1 MHLTP
6 LNLNPLFMSNGTTQ
20 NHRIP
25 LDKAKKMTK
34 FFRDHRGQN
43 NIPGQLGTIVPIS
56 ETFDRAGFDALLAQP
71 GCVGVRIYYG
81 MDDTLGLHAII
92 VGVDAQNRDIL
103 PTGTTT
109 TSRTTTSSELGA
121 TTTTEGGTTEEET
134 GIILDD
140 GLRCPPTCP
149 PASDL
154 NG

>member
-1 MHLTP
+1 
-6 LNLNPLFMSNGTTQ
+6 MSNGTQ
-20 NHRIP
+20 NKNRIP
-25 LDKAKKMTK
+25 LDKAKKMTR

-56 ETFDRAGFDALLAQP
+56 ETFDREGFDALLAQP

-103 PTGTTT
+103 PAGTTT
-109 TSRTTTSSELGA
+109 TTSTTTLSAATLES
-121 TTTTEGGTTEEET
+121 TTTTGEDTGESTSDET
-134 GIILDD
+134 GIILDE
-140 GLRCPPTCP
+140 GIRCPPTCP
-149 PASDL
+149 PPSEL

>member
-1 MHLTP
+1 
-6 LNLNPLFMSNGTTQ
+6 MSNGTSSK
-20 NHRIP
+20 HRIP
-25 LDKAKKMTK
+25 LDKAKKMTR

-71 GCVGVRIYYG
+71 GCVGLRIYYG
-81 MDDTLGLHAII
+81 MDDNLGLHAII

-103 PTGTTT
+103 PTSTT
-109 TSRTTTSSELGA
+109 TSAMTS
-121 TTTTEGGTTEEET
+121 TTTEGGVSTEET
-134 GIILDD
+134 GIILDE
-140 GLRCPPTCP
+140 GLRCPPSCP

>member
-1 MHLTP
+1 
-6 LNLNPLFMSNGTTQ
+6 MSNGTQTK
-20 NHRIP
+20 HRIP

-43 NIPGQLGTIVPIS
+43 NIPGQLGTIVPIC

-92 VGVDAQNRDIL
+92 VGVDAENRDIL
-103 PTGTTT
+103 PAGTTT
-109 TSRTTTSSELGA
+109 TTLSTTTMSTA
-121 TTTTEGGTTEEET
+121 TTEPTTTDGGTTSGDET
-134 GIILDD
+134 GIILDE
-140 GLRCPPTCP
+140 GIRCPPTCP
-149 PASDL
+149 PPSEL

>member
-1 MHLTP
+1 
-6 LNLNPLFMSNGTTQ
+6 MSNGTQ
-20 NHRIP
+20 SKHRIP

-103 PTGTTT
+103 PAATTSSTTT
-109 TSRTTTSSELGA
+109 TLTTA
-121 TTTTEGGTTEEET
+121 TTTESDLTSEEET

-140 GLRCPPTCP
+140 GFRCPPSCP
-149 PASDL
+149 PPSDL
-154 NG
+154 NT

>member
-1 MHLTP
+1 
-6 LNLNPLFMSNGTTQ
+6 MSNGTQ
-20 NHRIP
+20 NKNRIP

-43 NIPGQLGTIVPIS
+43 NIPGQLGTIVPIC
-56 ETFDRAGFDALLAQP
+56 ETFDREGFDALLAQP

-103 PTGTTT
+103 PTSTTTSTSTTT
-109 TSRTTTSSELGA
+109 TMTATTTESDP
-121 TTTTEGGTTEEET
+121 TTTTEGTTTTDET

-140 GLRCPPTCP
+140 GFRCPPSCP
-149 PASDL
+149 PPSDL
-154 NG
+154 NT